1 MRLEN
6 FPASTLPKDVSI
18 GSSQPLA
25 LPDKPFVAVLPFQN
39 MSGDPEQEYFADGMV
54 EDITTALFRPLN
66 SRIWSLWAVGAFW
79 RRSLAPCL
87 DDADRLR
94 AAARGRPSRC
104 RADQAI
110 AACGGIA
117 RDAVKALL
125 VANEF
130 LEARVAE
137 LQAAASRGYSRGRF
151 EPPPRDRKDWYDL
164 SPRSLTTSHCL
175 S

>member
-1 MRLEN
+1 ML
-6 FPASTLPKDVSI
+6 K
-18 GSSQPLA
+18 
-25 LPDKPFVAVLPFQN
+25 
-39 MSGDPEQEYFADGMV
+39 
-54 EDITTALFRPLN
+54 DITTALFRPPIRGFGLCGPLA
-66 SRIWSLWAVGAFW
+66 RFGGDLWRPV
-79 RRSLAPCL
+79 STMQTDCEPPPE
-87 DDADRLR
+87 DDRLD
-94 AAARGRPSRC
+94 AA
-104 RADQAI
+104 ADQAI

-175 S
+175 SSAPTADLRPASRLSVSIRQQ